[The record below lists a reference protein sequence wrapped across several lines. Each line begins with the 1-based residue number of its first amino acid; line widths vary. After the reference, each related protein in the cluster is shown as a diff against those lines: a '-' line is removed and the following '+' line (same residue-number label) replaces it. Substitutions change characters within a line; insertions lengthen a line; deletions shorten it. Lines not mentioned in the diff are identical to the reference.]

1 MKLDRMDHVA
11 IEVADLDA
19 RIERLCRTG
28 AMRLLRRGTN
38 KRSGQ
43 RLAMVGDATGMKLEL
58 IENPDAHEPRFLHV
72 AFRSGDVEAA
82 LTTLVDQGWNHLRGP
97 NELAEAEAQSI
108 LLNDGDGL
116 EIQVLAYQPTSPD
129 IVEWRDEV

>member
-38 KRSGQ
+38 NRTGQ
-43 RLAMVGDATGMKLEL
+43 RLAMVGDPTGMKLEL
-58 IENPDAHEPRFLHV
+58 IENPDAHEPRFLHL
-72 AFRSGDVEAA
+72 AFRSGDVDAA
-82 LTTLVDQGWNHLRGP
+82 LASLVDQGWNHLRGP
-97 NELAEAEAQSI
+97 NDLREAEARSI

-116 EIQVLAYQPTSPD
+116 EMQVLAYEPTSPD
-129 IVEWRDEV
+129 IVEWVDEA